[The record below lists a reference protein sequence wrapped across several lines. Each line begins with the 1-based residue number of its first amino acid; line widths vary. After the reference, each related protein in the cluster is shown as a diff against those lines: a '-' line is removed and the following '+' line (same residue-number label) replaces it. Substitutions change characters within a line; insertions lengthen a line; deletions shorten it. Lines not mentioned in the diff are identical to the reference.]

1 MKGMQF
7 SWILYR
13 EEKRLK
19 GKITLMKQSVM
30 KSDSNLVAWSEA
42 SLRLKKK
49 NLCYFLSIGN
59 AKLMHA
65 YVKRHQN
72 LKNMCNMVS

>member
-49 NLCYFLSIGN
+49 KPLLFFEHRKCKTNACLCKKTSKFE
-59 AKLMHA
+59 K
-65 YVKRHQN
+65 YV
-72 LKNMCNMVS
+72 

>member
-49 NLCYFLSIGN
+49 KTFVIF
-59 AKLMHA
+59 
-65 YVKRHQN
+65 
-72 LKNMCNMVS
+72 

>member
-19 GKITLMKQSVM
+19 GNITLMKQSVM
-30 KSDSNLVAWSEA
+30 KSDNNLAVW
-42 SLRLKKK
+42 K
-49 NLCYFLSIGN
+49 
-59 AKLMHA
+59 
-65 YVKRHQN
+65 
-72 LKNMCNMVS
+72 

>member
-19 GKITLMKQSVM
+19 GKITLMKRSIMKRQQSGGLEMRKVY
-30 KSDSNLVAWSEA
+30 DF
-42 SLRLKKK
+42 KKY
-49 NLCYFLSIGN
+49 LCCFLSMEN

-65 YVKRHQN
+65 YVKRNQN
-72 LKNMCNMVS
+72 LKKYVMW